1 MDKADR
7 KRSIVRRSRGT
18 VRSTEVTH
26 GRGWGTEW
34 EIRRDGRKGVALQIQ
49 DL

>member
-7 KRSIVRRSRGT
+7 KRSIVRRSRGA